1 MVVSKIFDNLS
12 RVDRGKLDQIVQQY
26 PNIPR
31 DYLDF
36 LGSYGCGEI
45 GSANFMVYE
54 GPIPAS
60 EIYSGNDDVQDDII
74 LFGDDFAGCT
84 IGVDLSSG
92 SLVELDGFGRPTKIE
107 TSFADYLGS
116 RLGFLNS

>member
-1 MVVSKIFDNLS
+1 MVSKIFDDLS

-36 LGSYGCGEI
+36 LGAYGCGEI
-45 GSANFMVYE
+45 GSSNFMIYE

-60 EIYSGNDDVQDDII
+60 EIYSGNDDVQDEIL
-74 LFGDDFAGCT
+74 LFGDDFAGYT

-107 TSFADYLGS
+107 SSLADYLGS